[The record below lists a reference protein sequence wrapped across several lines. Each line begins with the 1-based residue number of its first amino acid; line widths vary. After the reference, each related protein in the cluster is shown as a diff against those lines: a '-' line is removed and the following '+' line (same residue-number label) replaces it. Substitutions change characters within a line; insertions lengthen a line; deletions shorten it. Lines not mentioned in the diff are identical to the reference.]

1 MILVFILSIKIQKE
15 KDKLLF
21 LRQKWIF
28 NKRYNKGLNEKDRLN
43 KEIAFNGL
51 NYTYK
56 SGHSLTFD
64 FLVKSRGYTIEL
76 LRDSVILL
84 RSTISKRY
92 YTFFW

>member
-1 MILVFILSIKIQKE
+1 M
-15 KDKLLF
+15 
-21 LRQKWIF
+21 
-28 NKRYNKGLNEKDRLN
+28 NEKDRLN